1 MSFTPA
7 NRLFPATRLR
17 RNRRDDFS
25 RRLVRENRLS
35 VDDLI
40 LPVFVLEGENRREAV
55 ASMPGVERLTIDL
68 LLEEAANWV
77 ELGIPALALFPVTPG
92 ALKSLDAAEAW
103 NPDGIAQ
110 RATRALRERFPAL
123 GVITDVALDPFTTH
137 GQDGILDEQMTVV
150 LKLLTGSNTH
160 CHWPDCSRRDTFRY
174 FPERRRRGRLRV
186 HFASIQ
192 TMLQQFLQD
201 FGYFALFLG
210 TFFEGETIL
219 VLAGFLAFRGYMDI
233 NLVMVVAFFGSYA
246 GDQLW
251 YFLGRKHGRKLLAR
265 KPRWQMMGD
274 RALEHI
280 RKHPDIWVL
289 SFRFV
294 YGLRTV
300 MPVAIGLSGY
310 PPGRYLLLN
319 GIGAA
324 IWAIALAQA

>member
-1 MSFTPA
+1 
-7 NRLFPATRLR
+7 
-17 RNRRDDFS
+17 
-25 RRLVRENRLS
+25 
-35 VDDLI
+35 
-40 LPVFVLEGENRREAV
+40 
-55 ASMPGVERLTIDL
+55 
-68 LLEEAANWV
+68 
-77 ELGIPALALFPVTPG
+77 
-92 ALKSLDAAEAW
+92 
-103 NPDGIAQ
+103 
-110 RATRALRERFPAL
+110 
-123 GVITDVALDPFTTH
+123 
-137 GQDGILDEQMTVV
+137 
-150 LKLLTGSNTH
+150 
-160 CHWPDCSRRDTFRY
+160 
-174 FPERRRRGRLRV
+174 
-186 HFASIQ
+186 
-192 TMLQQFLQD
+192 MLQHFLQE

-233 NLVMVVAFFGSYA
+233 NLVVVVAFFGSYA

-251 YFLGRKHGRKLLAR
+251 YFMGRKHGRKLLAR
-265 KPRWQMMGD
+265 KPRWQMLGD

-324 IWAIALAQA
+324 IWAAALGAAAYKFGAVLEGLLGNVKKYELWVLGALLVIGGLLWIWRRIKSARLEREAKQAKTLPATAEAEAKNQPDE